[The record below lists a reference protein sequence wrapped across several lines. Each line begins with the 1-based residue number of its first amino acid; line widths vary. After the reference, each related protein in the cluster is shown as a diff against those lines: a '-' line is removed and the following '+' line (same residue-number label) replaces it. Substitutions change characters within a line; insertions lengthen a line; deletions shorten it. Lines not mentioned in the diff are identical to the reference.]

1 MTATIKRSFIMK
13 SFALSA
19 ISLAALMASGIAIAQ
34 TTPDQQSA
42 QDTQQKQD
50 CVANPQAEGCPTQP
64 QAQQPATPAPDAGAA
79 SAVTIDASKSML
91 VTRIIGSSVFAG
103 DENVGDVNDLIF
115 DDKGTIQAAIIG
127 VGGFLG
133 MGEKDVAV
141 PLSQINAMRD
151 ETNAIKLTI
160 TASRE
165 ELEKAPA
172 FDKTLFLVKTPKPDT
187 TMPSPGGSTTTPQQ

>member
-1 MTATIKRSFIMK
+1 MKR
-13 SFALSA
+13 FALSA
-19 ISLAALMASGIAIAQ
+19 ISLAALMASGVAFAQ
-34 TTPDQQSA
+34 TTPDQQPA

-64 QAQQPATPAPDAGAA
+64 QAQQPATPAPDASTT
-79 SAVTIDASKSML
+79 SAVTVDASKSML
-91 VTRIIGSSVFAG
+91 VTRIIGSSVFSG

-151 ETNAIKLTI
+151 ENNAIKLTI

-172 FDKTLFLVKTPKPDT
+172 FDKTLFLVKTPTPDT

>member
-1 MTATIKRSFIMK
+1 MKR
-13 SFALSA
+13 FALPA
-19 ISLAALMASGIAIAQ
+19 ISLAALMASGIAFAQ
-34 TTPDQQSA
+34 TTPEQQPA

-50 CVANPQAEGCPTQP
+50 CVVNPQAEGCPTQP
-64 QAQQPATPAPDAGAA
+64 QAQKPATPDAAAPGSSAA
-79 SAVTIDASKSML
+79 SSVTIDASKAML
-91 VTRIIGSSVFAG
+91 VTRIVGSSVFTAA

-115 DDKGTIQAAIIG
+115 DDTGTIQAAIIG

-141 PLSQINAMRD
+141 PLNQITAVRD
-151 ETNAIKLTI
+151 ENNAVKLTI

-165 ELEKAPA
+165 DLDKAPA

-187 TMPSPGGSTTTPQQ
+187 TLPSPGGSTTTPQ

>member
-1 MTATIKRSFIMK
+1 MKR
-13 SFALSA
+13 FALPA
-19 ISLAALMASGIAIAQ
+19 ISLAALMASGIAFAQ
-34 TTPDQQSA
+34 TTPDQQPA

-50 CVANPQAEGCPTQP
+50 CTANPQAPGCSTEQPAQP
-64 QAQQPATPAPDAGAA
+64 QAQQPATPAPDANTDTAL
-79 SAVTIDASKSML
+79 TIDASKAML
-91 VTRIIGSSVFAG
+91 VTRVIGSSVFTAG

-115 DDKGTIQAAIIG
+115 DNNGTIQAAVIG

-141 PLSQINAMRD
+141 PLNQINAMRD
-151 ETNAIKLTI
+151 ENNTIKLTV

-172 FDKTLFLVKTPKPDT
+172 FDKTLFMVKTPKPDT
-187 TMPSPGGSTTTPQQ
+187 TMPTTPSTGGSTTTPQQ

>member
-1 MTATIKRSFIMK
+1 MKR
-13 SFALSA
+13 FALSA

-34 TTPDQQSA
+34 TTPDQQPA

-64 QAQQPATPAPDAGAA
+64 QAQQPATPAPDANTGAA
-79 SAVTIDASKSML
+79 VTLDASKSML
-91 VTRIIGSSVFAG
+91 VTRIIGSSVFSG

-115 DDKGTIQAAIIG
+115 DDKGTIQAAVIG

-141 PLSQINAMRD
+141 PLSQITAMRD

-172 FDKTLFLVKTPKPDT
+172 FDKTLFMVKTPQPDT
-187 TMPSPGGSTTTPQQ
+187 TLPTSPGGSTTTPQQ

>member
-1 MTATIKRSFIMK
+1 MKR
-13 SFALSA
+13 FALSA
-19 ISLAALMASGIAIAQ
+19 ISLAAFMASGIAIAQ
-34 TTPDQQSA
+34 TTPDQQPA

-50 CVANPQAEGCPTQP
+50 CIANPQAEGCPTQP
-64 QAQQPATPAPDAGAA
+64 QAQQPATPAPDTNTA
-79 SAVTIDASKSML
+79 SAVTLDASKSML
-91 VTRIIGSSVFAG
+91 VTRIIGSSVFSG

-115 DDKGTIQAAIIG
+115 DDKGTIQAAVIG

-141 PLSQINAMRD
+141 PLSQITAMRD

-172 FDKTLFLVKTPKPDT
+172 FDKTLFMVKTPQPDT
-187 TMPSPGGSTTTPQQ
+187 TLPTSPGGSTTTPQQ

>member
-1 MTATIKRSFIMK
+1 MKR
-13 SFALSA
+13 FALPA
-19 ISLAALMASGIAIAQ
+19 ISLAALMASGIAFAQ
-34 TTPDQQSA
+34 TTPEQQPA

-64 QAQQPATPAPDAGAA
+64 QAQKPATPDAAAPDSSAA
-79 SAVTIDASKSML
+79 SSVAIDASQAML
-91 VTRIIGSSVFAG
+91 VTRIIGSSVFTAA
-103 DENVGDVNDLIF
+103 DENVGDINDLIF
-115 DDKGTIQAAIIG
+115 DNNGTIQAAIVG

-141 PLSQINAMRD
+141 PLNQITAVRD

-160 TASRE
+160 TATRE
-165 ELEKAPA
+165 DLDKAPA

-187 TMPSPGGSTTTPQQ
+187 TLPTSPGGSTTTPQ